1 MNNFLIGF
9 DSCLLNVQCL
19 YSNSFSASERTEQ
32 SGISGTGDI
41 LPDPYNNILN
51 LLGDQQQQQHQPTVQ
66 RLGQC
71 RAQSGECCVYND
83 GSNGDIECPWS
94 GGCLF
99 QVCFFTW

>member
-1 MNNFLIGF
+1 MF
-9 DSCLLNVQCL
+9 NVQCL

-51 LLGDQQQQQHQPTVQ
+51 LLGDQQQQQQQHC
-66 RLGQC
+66 RLGEC
-71 RAQSGECCVYND
+71 RAQPGECCSSND

-94 GGCLF
+94 GGCLRGESLVAGG
-99 QVCFFTW
+99 Q